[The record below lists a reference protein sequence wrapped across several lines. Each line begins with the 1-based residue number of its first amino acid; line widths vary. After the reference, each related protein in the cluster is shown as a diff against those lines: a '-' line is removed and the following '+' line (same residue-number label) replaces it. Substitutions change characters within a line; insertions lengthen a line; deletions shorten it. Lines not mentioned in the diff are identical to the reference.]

1 MYNQFL
7 VFLIYKFKVVIMN
20 KKFLSAVLF
29 GALMVTSTGT
39 FVSCKDYDDDID
51 QINNKLSGVEAT
63 IADLQKK
70 IGDGAYVKSITQA
83 ADGFTVTM
91 SDGSSTTITGIKGDA
106 GQDGKDG
113 AEWTIVDGYWACN
126 GEKTDVKAVGT
137 DGKDGQK
144 EVEKR
149 ADGWYLWN
157 GTDYEKVTVDAPAT
171 AGVPYYQIDPKDENY
186 AIMYIYDATGKNEQ
200 AIRLPLN
207 EGLVQLYVRNYISAL
222 DINFAKA
229 KSDIKWDGK
238 KAAPKKGEYIITQ
251 SFDSLMVQVN
261 PTNYDLASIKELSL
275 MTSQNVK
282 VPVTLSAPVAFKG
295 ILSEATSRA
304 VSEGGLY
311 KIAVTPDAITE
322 ENVKLYGNTNSY
334 AKPYVSLVANDK
346 VRSTYET
353 AFSLNEVKTSQTL
366 KFGIYDENGS
376 FINGSFTGNIKTKA
390 EEPLTIVTDVP
401 KYLYDA
407 YLTVADDYKADS
419 IRYGLVTDKTMTIQS
434 NEKAQGYIKFIVHYM
449 DTYGTVYPTEA
460 QIKAE
465 NEPYV
470 WVWFG
475 EEYEDETISS
485 IASTSHTAIAYD
497 AKNPDAQ
504 SMLVDF
510 SKYFEGMSASDRIL
524 WNSDNGANFSWR
536 NNSVVNVKWTYTDR
550 NGRTQEKIVSD
561 LIEYYQMADKD
572 GKLLGKFN
580 INYYNFT
587 AEDKAKFAKL
597 FVKFKQNYGSQLFE
611 FGNGQLVF
619 SINITD
625 NDKKVNQ
632 TIEIPFEIKNPTA
645 DEQKKHYSFNSHYY
659 SNGVFSVID
668 ATEVDMNQMI
678 TADADCGMDFSD
690 MKVAEDSKGYINIS
704 NSSIVNLTSEGKK
717 GTAYSV
723 EGIVLKYLNRPIELD
738 AVKVKF
744 VTSKEFSITAANAP
758 SFQSGKVESKT
769 ILYKKEATDKDKK
782 ESFYKVVDALG
793 EFVDVA
799 NVQSIKIVEFV
810 SPKNG
815 EGQDLLNTPTIAT
828 DGSYTMTVKS
838 TGAKAT
844 VDSTV
849 TIKVQAEVNGKTYDG
864 EVTVTIKKF
873 PTAE

>member
-1 MYNQFL
+1 
-7 VFLIYKFKVVIMN
+7 MN

-222 DINFAKA
+222 AINFAKA

-536 NNSVVNVKWTYTDR
+536 NNSVVNLKWTYTDR

-580 INYYNFT
+580 NNYYNFT

>member
-1 MYNQFL
+1 M
-7 VFLIYKFKVVIMN
+7 
-20 KKFLSAVLF
+20 
-29 GALMVTSTGT
+29 
-39 FVSCKDYDDDID
+39 
-51 QINNKLSGVEAT
+51 
-63 IADLQKK
+63 
-70 IGDGAYVKSITQA
+70 
-83 ADGFTVTM
+83 
-91 SDGSSTTITGIKGDA
+91 
-106 GQDGKDG
+106 
-113 AEWTIVDGYWACN
+113 
-126 GEKTDVKAVGT
+126 
-137 DGKDGQK
+137 
-144 EVEKR
+144 
-149 ADGWYLWN
+149 
-157 GTDYEKVTVDAPAT
+157 
-171 AGVPYYQIDPKDENY
+171 
-186 AIMYIYDATGKNEQ
+186 
-200 AIRLPLN
+200 
-207 EGLVQLYVRNYISAL
+207 
-222 DINFAKA
+222 
-229 KSDIKWDGK
+229 
-238 KAAPKKGEYIITQ
+238 
-251 SFDSLMVQVN
+251 
-261 PTNYDLASIKELSL
+261 
-275 MTSQNVK
+275 
-282 VPVTLSAPVAFKG
+282 
-295 ILSEATSRA
+295 
-304 VSEGGLY
+304 
-311 KIAVTPDAITE
+311 
-322 ENVKLYGNTNSY
+322 YGNTNSY

-376 FINGSFTGNIKTKA
+376 FINGSFTGNIQTKA

-580 INYYNFT
+580 YNYYNFT

>member
-1 MYNQFL
+1 
-7 VFLIYKFKVVIMN
+7 MN

-510 SKYFEGMSASDRIL
+510 SKYFEGMSASDRVL

-580 INYYNFT
+580 NNYYNFT

>member
-1 MYNQFL
+1 
-7 VFLIYKFKVVIMN
+7 MN

-29 GALMVTSTGT
+29 GALMATSTGT

-51 QINNKLSGVEAT
+51 QINNKLSSVETT

-91 SDGSSTTITGIKGDA
+91 SDGSTTTITGIKGDA

-207 EGLVQLYVRNYISAL
+207 EGLVQLYVRNNISCL
-222 DINFAKA
+222 NINFAKA

-322 ENVKLYGNTNSY
+322 ENVKLYSKTNSY
-334 AKPYVSLVANDK
+334 DKPYVSLVANDK

-353 AFSLNEVKTSQTL
+353 AFSLNEIKTSQFL
-366 KFGIYDENGS
+366 QFGIYNENGS
-376 FINGSFTGNIKTKA
+376 FVKNNIKTKA
-390 EEPLTIVTDVP
+390 EEPLTIVTNSP
-401 KYLYDA
+401 EYLYDA

-434 NEKAQGYIKFIVHYM
+434 NEKAQGRIKFIVHYM

-475 EEYEDETISS
+475 EEYETISS

-524 WNSDNGANFSWR
+524 WNSDNGARFSWL
-536 NNSVVNVKWTYTDR
+536 NNSTVYVEWTYTDR
-550 NGRTQEKIVSD
+550 NGRTQKQNVSD
-561 LIEYYQMADKD
+561 LIEYYQMANKD

-580 INYYNFT
+580 NNSYNCT

-597 FVKFKQNYGSQLFE
+597 FVKFTQNYGNQLSE

-632 TIEIPFEIKNPTA
+632 IIEIPFEIKNPTA

-668 ATEVDMNQMI
+668 ATEVDMRQMI
-678 TADADCGMDFSD
+678 TADADCNMYFGD
-690 MKVAEDSKGYINIS
+690 MKVAEDSEDYIKIN
-704 NSSIVNLTSEGKK
+704 NYAVQLTNKGKK

-723 EGIVLKYLNRPIELD
+723 EGIVLNYLNRPIELD

-769 ILYKKEATDKDKK
+769 ILYQEKATDKDKK

-793 EFVDVA
+793 EFVDAA
-799 NVQSIKIVEFV
+799 NVQSIKIVKFV

-815 EGQDLLNTPTIAT
+815 EGQNLLNTPTI
-828 DGSYTMTVKS
+828 DDDSYTMTVTS

>member
-1 MYNQFL
+1 
-7 VFLIYKFKVVIMN
+7 MN

-207 EGLVQLYVRNYISAL
+207 EGLVQLCVCVRNYISAL

-580 INYYNFT
+580 NNYYNFT

-815 EGQDLLNTPTIAT
+815 EGQDLLNTPTIA

>member
-1 MYNQFL
+1 
-7 VFLIYKFKVVIMN
+7 
-20 KKFLSAVLF
+20 
-29 GALMVTSTGT
+29 
-39 FVSCKDYDDDID
+39 VSCKDYDDDID

-470 WVWFG
+470 WVWFS

-580 INYYNFT
+580 NNYYNFT

>member
-1 MYNQFL
+1 
-7 VFLIYKFKVVIMN
+7 MN

-39 FVSCKDYDDDID
+39 FVSCRDYDDDID

-580 INYYNFT
+580 NNYYNFT

>member
-1 MYNQFL
+1 
-7 VFLIYKFKVVIMN
+7 MN

-580 INYYNFT
+580 NNYYNFT

-704 NSSIVNLTSEGKK
+704 DSSIVNLTSEGKK

>member
-1 MYNQFL
+1 
-7 VFLIYKFKVVIMN
+7 MN

-366 KFGIYDENGS
+366 KFGIYNENGS

-580 INYYNFT
+580 NNYYNFT

>member
-1 MYNQFL
+1 
-7 VFLIYKFKVVIMN
+7 MN

-390 EEPLTIVTDVP
+390 EEPLTIVTNVP

-580 INYYNFT
+580 NNYYNFT

-668 ATEVDMNQMI
+668 ATEVDMKQMI
-678 TADADCGMDFSD
+678 TADADCSMDFSD

-704 NSSIVNLTSEGKK
+704 DSSIVNLTSEGKK

-849 TIKVQAEVNGKTYDG
+849 TIKVQAKVNGKTYDG

>member
-1 MYNQFL
+1 
-7 VFLIYKFKVVIMN
+7 MN

-29 GALMVTSTGT
+29 GALMATSTGT

-51 QINNKLSGVEAT
+51 QINNKLSSVEAT

-91 SDGSSTTITGIKGDA
+91 SDGSTTTITGIKGDA

-186 AIMYIYDATGKNEQ
+186 AIMYIYDTTGKNEQ

-207 EGLVQLYVRNYISAL
+207 EGLVQLYVRNNISYL
-222 DINFAKA
+222 NINFAKA

-322 ENVKLYGNTNSY
+322 ENVKLYSKTNSY
-334 AKPYVSLVANDK
+334 DKPYVSLVANDK

-353 AFSLNEVKTSQTL
+353 AFSLNEIKTSQFL
-366 KFGIYDENGS
+366 QFGIYNENGS
-376 FINGSFTGNIKTKA
+376 FVTNNIKTKA
-390 EEPLTIVTDVP
+390 EEPLTIVTNSP
-401 KYLYDA
+401 EYLYDA

-434 NEKAQGYIKFIVHYM
+434 NEKAQGGIKFIVHYM

-524 WNSDNGANFSWR
+524 WNSDNGARFSWL
-536 NNSVVNVKWTYTDR
+536 NNSTVYVKWTYTDR
-550 NGRTQEKIVSD
+550 NGRTQEQDVSD

-580 INYYNFT
+580 NNSYNCT

-597 FVKFKQNYGSQLFE
+597 FVKFTQNYGNQLSE

-619 SINITD
+619 SINIRD

-632 TIEIPFEIKNPTA
+632 IIEIPFEIKNPTA

-668 ATEVDMNQMI
+668 ATEVDMRQMI
-678 TADADCGMDFSD
+678 TADADCNMYFGD
-690 MKVAEDSKGYINIS
+690 MKVAEDSEDYIKIN
-704 NSSIVNLTSEGKK
+704 NYAVQLTNKGKK

-723 EGIVLKYLNRPIELD
+723 EGIVLNYLNRPIELD

-769 ILYKKEATDKDKK
+769 ILYQEKATDKDKK

-793 EFVDVA
+793 EFVDAA
-799 NVQSIKIVEFV
+799 NVQSIKIVKFV

-815 EGQDLLNTPTIAT
+815 EGQNLLNTPTI
-828 DGSYTMTVKS
+828 DDDSYTMTVTS

>member
-1 MYNQFL
+1 
-7 VFLIYKFKVVIMN
+7 MN

-70 IGDGAYVKSITQA
+70 IGDGAYVKSITQV

-91 SDGSSTTITGIKGDA
+91 SDGSTTTITGIKGDA

-207 EGLVQLYVRNYISAL
+207 EGLVQLSILNSISGL
-222 DINFAKA
+222 NINFAKA
-229 KSDIKWDGK
+229 KSDIKWAGK

-261 PTNYDLASIKELSL
+261 PINYDLASIKELSL

-295 ILSEATSRA
+295 ILNNAALSRA
-304 VSEGGLY
+304 VSENGLY
-311 KIAVTPDAITE
+311 KIAVTSDAITE
-322 ENVKLYGNTNSY
+322 ENVKLYGKQNYNN
-334 AKPYVSLVANDK
+334 KPKVSLVANDK
-346 VRSTYET
+346 VRSPYAT

-366 KFGIYDENGS
+366 NFGIYNEQGN
-376 FINGSFTGNIKTKA
+376 FISSNIKTKA
-390 EEPLTIVTDVP
+390 EEPLTIVTNQP
-401 KYLYDA
+401 EYLYDA
-407 YLTVADDYKADS
+407 YLTIADDYKADS

-465 NEPYV
+465 NEPCV

-524 WNSDNGANFSWR
+524 WNSDNGASFSWK
-536 NNSVVNVKWTYTDR
+536 NNSMVDVKWTYTDR
-550 NGRTQEKIVSD
+550 NNGRTLEESVSD

-580 INYYNFT
+580 YNYYNYT

-597 FVKFKQNYGSQLFE
+597 FVKFKQNYGNQLSE

-668 ATEVDMNQMI
+668 ATEVDMSQMI
-678 TADADCGMDFSD
+678 TADADCDMYFRD
-690 MKVAEDSKGYINIS
+690 MKVAEDSEDYIKIIN
-704 NSSIVNLTSEGKK
+704 NTAVVKLTDKGKK

-744 VTSKEFSITAANAP
+744 VTSKGFSITAANAP

-769 ILYKKEATDKDKK
+769 ILYQEKATDKDKK
-782 ESFYKVVDALG
+782 ESFYKVVNALG
-793 EFVDVA
+793 EFVDAA
-799 NVQSIKIVEFV
+799 NVQSINIVEFV

-815 EGQDLLNTPTIAT
+815 EGQDLLETPTIAT

-849 TIKVQAEVNGKTYDG
+849 TIKVQAKVNDKTYDG

-873 PTAE
+873 PTVE

>member
-1 MYNQFL
+1 
-7 VFLIYKFKVVIMN
+7 
-20 KKFLSAVLF
+20 
-29 GALMVTSTGT
+29 MVTSTGT

-186 AIMYIYDATGKNEQ
+186 AIMYIYNATGKNEQ

-580 INYYNFT
+580 NNYYNFT

>member
-1 MYNQFL
+1 
-7 VFLIYKFKVVIMN
+7 MN

-580 INYYNFT
+580 NNYYNFT

-769 ILYKKEATDKDKK
+769 ILYKKEATDMDKK

>member
-1 MYNQFL
+1 
-7 VFLIYKFKVVIMN
+7 MN

-572 GKLLGKFN
+572 GKLLGRFN
-580 INYYNFT
+580 NNYYNFT

>member
-1 MYNQFL
+1 
-7 VFLIYKFKVVIMN
+7 MN

-91 SDGSSTTITGIKGDA
+91 SDGSTTTITGIKGDA

-207 EGLVQLYVRNYISAL
+207 EGLVQLSILNSINSL
-222 DINFAKA
+222 NINFAKA

-238 KAAPKKGEYIITQ
+238 KVAPKKGEYIITQ

-295 ILSEATSRA
+295 ILNNATLSRA
-304 VSEGGLY
+304 VSENGLY
-311 KIAVTPDAITE
+311 KIAVTSDAITE
-322 ENVKLYGNTNSY
+322 ENVKLYDSQNYNN
-334 AKPYVSLVANDK
+334 KPKVSLVANDK
-346 VRSTYET
+346 VRSTYAT

-366 KFGIYDENGS
+366 NFGIYNEQGN
-376 FINGSFTGNIKTKA
+376 FISSGIKTKA
-390 EEPLTIVTDVP
+390 EEPLTIVTSQP
-401 KYLYDA
+401 EYLYDA

-434 NEKAQGYIKFIVHYM
+434 NEKAQGRIKFIVHYM

-465 NEPYV
+465 NEPCV

-524 WNSDNGANFSWR
+524 WNSDNGANFSWW

-580 INYYNFT
+580 NNYYNFT

-678 TADADCGMDFSD
+678 TADADCVMDFSD
-690 MKVAEDSKGYINIS
+690 MKVAEDSKGYINIPS
-704 NSSIVNLTSEGKK
+704 YALVNLTSEGKK

-758 SFQSGKVESKT
+758 SFQSGKIESKT
-769 ILYKKEATDKDKK
+769 ILYQEKATDKDKK

-793 EFVDVA
+793 EFVDA
-799 NVQSIKIVEFV
+799 ADVQSIKIVEFV

-815 EGQDLLNTPTIAT
+815 EGQNLLETPTIAT
-828 DGSYTMTVKS
+828 DYTMTVKS

>member
-1 MYNQFL
+1 
-7 VFLIYKFKVVIMN
+7 MN

-580 INYYNFT
+580 NNYYNFT

-619 SINITD
+619 SINITN

>member
-1 MYNQFL
+1 
-7 VFLIYKFKVVIMN
+7 MN

-366 KFGIYDENGS
+366 KFGIYDENGF

-580 INYYNFT
+580 NNYYNFT

>member
-1 MYNQFL
+1 
-7 VFLIYKFKVVIMN
+7 MN

-580 INYYNFT
+580 NNYYNFT

-769 ILYKKEATDKDKK
+769 IQYKKEATDKDKK

>member
-1 MYNQFL
+1 
-7 VFLIYKFKVVIMN
+7 
-20 KKFLSAVLF
+20 
-29 GALMVTSTGT
+29 
-39 FVSCKDYDDDID
+39 
-51 QINNKLSGVEAT
+51 
-63 IADLQKK
+63 
-70 IGDGAYVKSITQA
+70 
-83 ADGFTVTM
+83 
-91 SDGSSTTITGIKGDA
+91 
-106 GQDGKDG
+106 
-113 AEWTIVDGYWACN
+113 
-126 GEKTDVKAVGT
+126 
-137 DGKDGQK
+137 
-144 EVEKR
+144 
-149 ADGWYLWN
+149 
-157 GTDYEKVTVDAPAT
+157 
-171 AGVPYYQIDPKDENY
+171 
-186 AIMYIYDATGKNEQ
+186 
-200 AIRLPLN
+200 
-207 EGLVQLYVRNYISAL
+207 
-222 DINFAKA
+222 
-229 KSDIKWDGK
+229 
-238 KAAPKKGEYIITQ
+238 
-251 SFDSLMVQVN
+251 MVQVN

-580 INYYNFT
+580 NNYYNFT
-587 AEDKAKFAKL
+587 AKDKAKFAKL

>member
-1 MYNQFL
+1 
-7 VFLIYKFKVVIMN
+7 MN

-29 GALMVTSTGT
+29 GALMATSTGT

-51 QINNKLSGVEAT
+51 QINNKLSSVEAT

-91 SDGSSTTITGIKGDA
+91 SDGSTTTITGIKGDA

-207 EGLVQLYVRNYISAL
+207 EGLVQLYVRNNISYL
-222 DINFAKA
+222 NINFAKA

-322 ENVKLYGNTNSY
+322 ENVKLYSKTNSY
-334 AKPYVSLVANDK
+334 DKPYVSLVANDK

-353 AFSLNEVKTSQTL
+353 AFSLNEIKTSQFL
-366 KFGIYDENGS
+366 QFGIYNENGS
-376 FINGSFTGNIKTKA
+376 FVKNNIKTKA
-390 EEPLTIVTDVP
+390 EEPLTIVTNSP
-401 KYLYDA
+401 EYLYDA

-434 NEKAQGYIKFIVHYM
+434 NEKAQGRIKFIVHYM

-524 WNSDNGANFSWR
+524 WNSDNGARFSWL
-536 NNSVVNVKWTYTDR
+536 NNSTVYVEWTYTDR
-550 NGRTQEKIVSD
+550 NGRTQKQNVSD

-580 INYYNFT
+580 NNSYNCT

-597 FVKFKQNYGSQLFE
+597 FVKFTQNYGNQLSE

-668 ATEVDMNQMI
+668 ATEVDMRQMI
-678 TADADCGMDFSD
+678 TADADCNMYFGD
-690 MKVAEDSKGYINIS
+690 MKVAEDSEDYIKIN
-704 NSSIVNLTSEGKK
+704 NYAVQLTNKGKK

-723 EGIVLKYLNRPIELD
+723 EGIVLNYLNRPIELD

-769 ILYKKEATDKDKK
+769 ILYQEKATDKDKK

-793 EFVDVA
+793 EFVDAA
-799 NVQSIKIVEFV
+799 NVQSIKIVKFV

-815 EGQDLLNTPTIAT
+815 EGQNLLNTPTI
-828 DGSYTMTVKS
+828 DDDSYTMTVTS

>member
-1 MYNQFL
+1 
-7 VFLIYKFKVVIMN
+7 MN

-311 KIAVTPDAITE
+311 KIAVTPDAVTE

-580 INYYNFT
+580 NNYYNFT

>member
-1 MYNQFL
+1 
-7 VFLIYKFKVVIMN
+7 
-20 KKFLSAVLF
+20 
-29 GALMVTSTGT
+29 
-39 FVSCKDYDDDID
+39 
-51 QINNKLSGVEAT
+51 T

-91 SDGSSTTITGIKGDA
+91 SDGSTTTITGIKGDA

-207 EGLVQLYVRNYISAL
+207 EGLVQLYVRNNISYL
-222 DINFAKA
+222 NINFAKA

-322 ENVKLYGNTNSY
+322 ENVKLYSKTNSY
-334 AKPYVSLVANDK
+334 DKPYVSLVANDK

-353 AFSLNEVKTSQTL
+353 AFSLNEIKTSQFL
-366 KFGIYDENGS
+366 QFGIYNENGS
-376 FINGSFTGNIKTKA
+376 FVKNNIKTKA
-390 EEPLTIVTDVP
+390 EEPLTIVTNSP
-401 KYLYDA
+401 EYLYDA

-434 NEKAQGYIKFIVHYM
+434 NEKAQGRIKFIVHYM

-524 WNSDNGANFSWR
+524 WNSDNGARFSWL
-536 NNSVVNVKWTYTDR
+536 NNSTVYVEWTYTDR
-550 NGRTQEKIVSD
+550 NGRTQKQNVSD

-580 INYYNFT
+580 NNSYNCT

-597 FVKFKQNYGSQLFE
+597 FVKFTQNYGNQLSK

-668 ATEVDMNQMI
+668 ATKVDMRQMI
-678 TADADCGMDFSD
+678 TADADCNMYFGD
-690 MKVAEDSKGYINIS
+690 MKVAEDSEDYIKIN
-704 NSSIVNLTSEGKK
+704 NYAVQLTNKGKK

-723 EGIVLKYLNRPIELD
+723 EGIVLNYLNRPIELD

-769 ILYKKEATDKDKK
+769 ILYQEKATDKDKK

-793 EFVDVA
+793 EFVDAA
-799 NVQSIKIVEFV
+799 NVQSIKIVKFV

-815 EGQDLLNTPTIAT
+815 EGQNLLNTPTI
-828 DGSYTMTVKS
+828 DDDSYTMTVTS

>member
-1 MYNQFL
+1 
-7 VFLIYKFKVVIMN
+7 MN

-29 GALMVTSTGT
+29 GALMATSTGT
-39 FVSCKDYDDDID
+39 FVSCKDYDDDIE
-51 QINNKLSGVEAT
+51 QINNKLSSVEAT

-91 SDGSSTTITGIKGDA
+91 SDGSTTTITGIKGDA

-207 EGLVQLYVRNYISAL
+207 EGLVQLYVRNNISYL
-222 DINFAKA
+222 NINFAKA

-322 ENVKLYGNTNSY
+322 ENVKLYSRTNSY
-334 AKPYVSLVANDK
+334 DKPYVSLVANDK

-353 AFSLNEVKTSQTL
+353 AFSLNEIKTSQFL
-366 KFGIYDENGS
+366 QFGIYNENGS
-376 FINGSFTGNIKTKA
+376 FVTNNIKTKA
-390 EEPLTIVTDVP
+390 EEPLTIVTNSP
-401 KYLYDA
+401 EYLYDA

-434 NEKAQGYIKFIVHYM
+434 NEKAQGGIKFIVHYM

-524 WNSDNGANFSWR
+524 WNSDNGARFSWL
-536 NNSVVNVKWTYTDR
+536 NNSTVYVKWTYTDR
-550 NGRTQEKIVSD
+550 NGRTQKQNVSD

-580 INYYNFT
+580 NNSYNCT

-597 FVKFKQNYGSQLFE
+597 FVKFTQNYGNQLFE

-619 SINITD
+619 SINIID

-632 TIEIPFEIKNPTA
+632 IIEIPFEIKNPTA

-659 SNGVFSVID
+659 SNGVFSIID
-668 ATEVDMNQMI
+668 ATEVDMRQMI
-678 TADADCGMDFSD
+678 TADADCNMYFGD
-690 MKVAEDSKGYINIS
+690 MKVAEDSEDYIKIN
-704 NSSIVNLTSEGKK
+704 NYAVQLTNKGKK

-723 EGIVLKYLNRPIELD
+723 EGIVLNYLNRPIELD

-769 ILYKKEATDKDKK
+769 ILYQEKATDKDKK

-793 EFVDVA
+793 EFVDAA
-799 NVQSIKIVEFV
+799 NVQSIKIVKFV

-815 EGQDLLNTPTIAT
+815 EGQNLLNTPTI
-828 DGSYTMTVKS
+828 DDDSYTMTVTS

>member
-1 MYNQFL
+1 MRTALF
-7 VFLIYKFKVVIMN
+7 I
-20 KKFLSAVLF
+20 LSVLF
-29 GALMVTSTGT
+29 FPIPLYH
-39 FVSCKDYDDDID
+39 FDD
-51 QINNKLSGVEAT
+51 
-63 IADLQKK
+63 
-70 IGDGAYVKSITQA
+70 
-83 ADGFTVTM
+83 
-91 SDGSSTTITGIKGDA
+91 
-106 GQDGKDG
+106 
-113 AEWTIVDGYWACN
+113 
-126 GEKTDVKAVGT
+126 
-137 DGKDGQK
+137 
-144 EVEKR
+144 
-149 ADGWYLWN
+149 
-157 GTDYEKVTVDAPAT
+157 
-171 AGVPYYQIDPKDENY
+171 
-186 AIMYIYDATGKNEQ
+186 
-200 AIRLPLN
+200 
-207 EGLVQLYVRNYISAL
+207 NYIS
-222 DINFAKA
+222 
-229 KSDIKWDGK
+229 
-238 KAAPKKGEYIITQ
+238 Y
-251 SFDSLMVQVN
+251 SL
-261 PTNYDLASIKELSL
+261 
-275 MTSQNVK
+275 
-282 VPVTLSAPVAFKG
+282 F
-295 ILSEATSRA
+295 
-304 VSEGGLY
+304 
-311 KIAVTPDAITE
+311 
-322 ENVKLYGNTNSY
+322 
-334 AKPYVSLVANDK
+334 
-346 VRSTYET
+346 ET

-580 INYYNFT
+580 NNYYNFT

>member
-1 MYNQFL
+1 
-7 VFLIYKFKVVIMN
+7 MN

-29 GALMVTSTGT
+29 GALMATSTGT

-51 QINNKLSGVEAT
+51 QINNKLSSVEAT

-91 SDGSSTTITGIKGDA
+91 SDGSTTTITGIKGDA

-186 AIMYIYDATGKNEQ
+186 AIMYIYDTTGKNEQ

-207 EGLVQLYVRNYISAL
+207 EGLVQLYVRNNISYL
-222 DINFAKA
+222 NINFAKA

-322 ENVKLYGNTNSY
+322 ENVKLYSKTNSY
-334 AKPYVSLVANDK
+334 DKPYVSLVANDK

-353 AFSLNEVKTSQTL
+353 AFSLNEIKTSQFL
-366 KFGIYDENGS
+366 QFGIYNENGS
-376 FINGSFTGNIKTKA
+376 FVTNNIKTKA
-390 EEPLTIVTDVP
+390 EEPLTIVTNFP
-401 KYLYDA
+401 EYLYDA

-434 NEKAQGYIKFIVHYM
+434 NEKAQGGIKFIVHYM

-524 WNSDNGANFSWR
+524 WNSDNGARFSWL
-536 NNSVVNVKWTYTDR
+536 NNSTVYVKWTYTDR
-550 NGRTQEKIVSD
+550 NGRTQEQNVSD

-580 INYYNFT
+580 NNSYNCT

-597 FVKFKQNYGSQLFE
+597 FVKFTQNYGNQLSE

-619 SINITD
+619 SINIRD

-632 TIEIPFEIKNPTA
+632 IIEIPFEIKNPTA

-668 ATEVDMNQMI
+668 ATEVDMRQMI
-678 TADADCGMDFSD
+678 TADADCNMYFGD
-690 MKVAEDSKGYINIS
+690 MKVAEDSEDYIKIN
-704 NSSIVNLTSEGKK
+704 NYAVQLTNKGKK

-723 EGIVLKYLNRPIELD
+723 EGIVLNYLNRPIELD

-769 ILYKKEATDKDKK
+769 ILYQEKATDKDKK

-793 EFVDVA
+793 EFVDAA
-799 NVQSIKIVEFV
+799 NVQSIKIVKFV

-815 EGQDLLNTPTIAT
+815 EGQNLLNTPTI
-828 DGSYTMTVKS
+828 DDDSYTMTVTS

>member
-1 MYNQFL
+1 
-7 VFLIYKFKVVIMN
+7 MN

-29 GALMVTSTGT
+29 GALMATSTGT

-51 QINNKLSGVEAT
+51 QINNKLSSVETT

-91 SDGSSTTITGIKGDA
+91 SDGSTTTITGIKGDA

-207 EGLVQLYVRNYISAL
+207 EGLVQLYVRNNISYL
-222 DINFAKA
+222 NINFAKA

-322 ENVKLYGNTNSY
+322 ENVKLYSKTNSY
-334 AKPYVSLVANDK
+334 DKPYVSLVANDK

-353 AFSLNEVKTSQTL
+353 AFSLNEIKTSQFL
-366 KFGIYDENGS
+366 QFGIYNENGS
-376 FINGSFTGNIKTKA
+376 FVKNNIKTKA
-390 EEPLTIVTDVP
+390 EEPLTIVTNSP
-401 KYLYDA
+401 EYLYDA

-434 NEKAQGYIKFIVHYM
+434 NEKAQGGIKFIVHYM

-524 WNSDNGANFSWR
+524 WNSDNGARFSWL
-536 NNSVVNVKWTYTDR
+536 NNSTVYVEWTYTDR
-550 NGRTQEKIVSD
+550 NGRTQKQNVSD

-580 INYYNFT
+580 NNSYNCT

-597 FVKFKQNYGSQLFE
+597 FVKFTQNYGNQLSE

-632 TIEIPFEIKNPTA
+632 IIEIPFEIKNPTA

-668 ATEVDMNQMI
+668 ATEVDMRQMI
-678 TADADCGMDFSD
+678 TADADCNMYFSD
-690 MKVAEDSKGYINIS
+690 MKVAEDSEDYIKIN
-704 NSSIVNLTSEGKK
+704 NYAVQLTNKGKK

-723 EGIVLKYLNRPIELD
+723 EGIVLNYLNRPIELD

-769 ILYKKEATDKDKK
+769 ILYQEKATDKDKK

-793 EFVDVA
+793 EFVDAA
-799 NVQSIKIVEFV
+799 NVQSIKIVKFV

-815 EGQDLLNTPTIAT
+815 EGQNLLNTPTI
-828 DGSYTMTVKS
+828 DDDSHTMTVTS

>member
-1 MYNQFL
+1 
-7 VFLIYKFKVVIMN
+7 MN

-580 INYYNFT
+580 NNYYNFT

-793 EFVDVA
+793 EFLDVA

>member
-1 MYNQFL
+1 
-7 VFLIYKFKVVIMN
+7 MN

-70 IGDGAYVKSITQA
+70 IGDGAYVKSIAQA

-91 SDGSSTTITGIKGDA
+91 SDGSTTTITGIKGDA

-207 EGLVQLYVRNYISAL
+207 EGLVQLSILNSINSL
-222 DINFAKA
+222 NINFAKA

-238 KAAPKKGEYIITQ
+238 KVAPKKGEYIITQ

-295 ILSEATSRA
+295 ILNNATLSRA
-304 VSEGGLY
+304 VSENGLY
-311 KIAVTPDAITE
+311 KIAVTSDAITE
-322 ENVKLYGNTNSY
+322 ENVKLYDSQNYNN
-334 AKPYVSLVANDK
+334 KPKVSLVANDK
-346 VRSTYET
+346 VRSTYAT

-366 KFGIYDENGS
+366 NFGIYNEQGN
-376 FINGSFTGNIKTKA
+376 FISSGIKTKA
-390 EEPLTIVTDVP
+390 EEPLTIVTSQP
-401 KYLYDA
+401 EYLYDA

-434 NEKAQGYIKFIVHYM
+434 NEKAQGRIKFIVHYM

-465 NEPYV
+465 NEPCV

-524 WNSDNGANFSWR
+524 WNSGNGANFSWL

-580 INYYNFT
+580 NNYYNFT

-597 FVKFKQNYGSQLFE
+597 FVKFKQNYGSQLLE

-678 TADADCGMDFSD
+678 TADADCVMDFSD
-690 MKVAEDSKGYINIS
+690 MKVAEDSKGYINIPS
-704 NSSIVNLTSEGKK
+704 YALVNLTSEGKK

-758 SFQSGKVESKT
+758 SFQSGKIESKT
-769 ILYKKEATDKDKK
+769 ILYQEKATDKDKK

-793 EFVDVA
+793 EFVDAA

-815 EGQDLLNTPTIAT
+815 EGQNLLETPTIAT
-828 DGSYTMTVKS
+828 DYTMTVKS

>member
-1 MYNQFL
+1 
-7 VFLIYKFKVVIMN
+7 MN

-91 SDGSSTTITGIKGDA
+91 SDGSTTTITGIKGDA

-207 EGLVQLYVRNYISAL
+207 EGLVQLYVRNNISYL
-222 DINFAKA
+222 NINFAKA

-238 KAAPKKGEYIITQ
+238 KTAPKKGEYIITQ

-295 ILSEATSRA
+295 ILSGATSRA

-366 KFGIYDENGS
+366 QFGIYNEMGS
-376 FINGSFTGNIKTKA
+376 FITSGIKTKA
-390 EEPLTIVTDVP
+390 EEPLTIVTNQP
-401 KYLYDA
+401 EYLYDA

-434 NEKAQGYIKFIVHYM
+434 NEKAQGKIKFIVHYM

-524 WNSDNGANFSWR
+524 WNSDNGASFSWLI
-536 NNSVVNVKWTYTDR
+536 NSTVNVKWTYTDR
-550 NGRTQEKIVSD
+550 NGRTQEQNVSD

-580 INYYNFT
+580 NNYYNCT

-597 FVKFKQNYGSQLFE
+597 FVKFTQNYGNQLSE

-668 ATEVDMNQMI
+668 ATEVDMHQMI
-678 TADADCGMDFSD
+678 TADADCDMYFGD
-690 MKVAEDSKGYINIS
+690 MKVAEDSEDYIKITNHA
-704 NSSIVNLTSEGKK
+704 VVQLTDKGKK

-723 EGIVLKYLNRPIELD
+723 EGIVLNYLNRPIELD

-758 SFQSGKVESKT
+758 SFQSGKIESKI
-769 ILYKKEATDKDKK
+769 ILYQEKATDKDKK
-782 ESFYKVVDALG
+782 ESFYKVVNALG
-793 EFVDVA
+793 EFVDAA

-815 EGQDLLNTPTIAT
+815 EGQDLLNTPTI
-828 DGSYTMTVKS
+828 DDDSYTMIVTS

-873 PTAE
+873 PTVE

>member
-1 MYNQFL
+1 
-7 VFLIYKFKVVIMN
+7 MN

-504 SMLVDF
+504 SVLVDF

-580 INYYNFT
+580 NNYYNFT